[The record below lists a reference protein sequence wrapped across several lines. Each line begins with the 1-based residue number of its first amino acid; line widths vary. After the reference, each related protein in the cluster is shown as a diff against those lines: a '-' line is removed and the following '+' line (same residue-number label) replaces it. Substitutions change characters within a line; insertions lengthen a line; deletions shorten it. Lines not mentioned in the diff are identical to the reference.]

1 MVRLLFNMQEYIS
14 RLFGVSKLYSA
25 IDIGREQT
33 IVYLQ
38 DVSTMYY
45 TVKGKN
51 TLQLLEFHQKTH
63 NISLT
68 ILTAVDNMYVV
79 VRRHVIRHIRTA
91 EAFYYNTTTNIYVS
105 DRNPIEQILNKDK
118 CSKES
123 TT

>member
-68 ILTAVDNMYVV
+68 ILTAVDN
-79 VRRHVIRHIRTA
+79 I
-91 EAFYYNTTTNIYVS
+91 
-105 DRNPIEQILNKDK
+105 
-118 CSKES
+118 
-123 TT
+123 